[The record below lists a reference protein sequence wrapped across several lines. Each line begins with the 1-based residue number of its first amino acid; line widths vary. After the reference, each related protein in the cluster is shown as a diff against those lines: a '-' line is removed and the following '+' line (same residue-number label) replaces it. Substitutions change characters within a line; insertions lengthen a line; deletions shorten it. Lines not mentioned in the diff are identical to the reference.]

1 MNRLESK
8 TDAGEHSI
16 ASTKH
21 HSGTNDLLP
30 AQARDTGFIVLC
42 FLLPCCSRSNWGRV
56 ALSLRR
62 ARTVTRKSKLH
73 SNSDMDYS
81 CS

>member
-1 MNRLESK
+1 MVATHAQK
-8 TDAGEHSI
+8 GQ
-16 ASTKH
+16 
-21 HSGTNDLLP
+21 NDLLP
-30 AQARDTGFIVLC
+30 AQARHIGIIALC
-42 FLLPCCSRSNWGRV
+42 FLLPCCSRSNSGRV

-81 CS
+81 Y